1 MMKEAYESHAPYRR
15 VATKGVEAW
24 KRSTEIQTRPEPA
37 TATPRR
43 QQDLPQ
49 QVSPETGDVSTLKPL
64 RKMAIKWMNAELD
77 FYRGSKDRSEYSPWM
92 NDDNEEGCA
101 PPPRDPSVDHLAAAA
116 SEFSRRF
123 PFRSLEDEEEQHSK
137 DAIESSWSERPFLL
151 VSNRVRDDWEVPDE
165 FVNLHSVRFM
175 LVPGDTVDC
184 SILFIKC
191 MAGPKHGRFDGW
203 ITNDIEDWI
212 SSNRLRSIL
221 NRIGAGGVGYE
232 PDEAYAPAPTSG
244 DRNKPEIDADER
256 LDGDPFARLVL
267 EVEYAHRD
275 VKIVRE
281 LGFSVLSNPYTR
293 LFLAVRIWPKNKDGN
308 FGAAAVLWDKD
319 DNGIISVRKAVDFG
333 TRELHAFAKR
343 GFEVLPGNS
352 MLPMLPPVRAWTRP
366 EPSLGYEKLRDELD
380 ALDVAA
386 VGDRPQQANHNWLL
400 VLPKA
405 DLLYRISSS
414 ASTEARPYALSL
426 PAVQAMDDCR
436 IDLRWFAANVNR
448 LDF

>member
-1 MMKEAYESHAPYRR
+1 
-15 VATKGVEAW
+15 
-24 KRSTEIQTRPEPA
+24 
-37 TATPRR
+37 
-43 QQDLPQ
+43 
-49 QVSPETGDVSTLKPL
+49 
-64 RKMAIKWMNAELD
+64 MAIKWMRAELD

-101 PPPRDPSVDHLAAAA
+101 PPPRDPSVDHLVAAA

-137 DAIESSWSERPFLL
+137 NESESLLSENPLLL
-151 VSNRVRDDWEVPDE
+151 VSNRVRDDWTVPDE

-175 LVPGDTVDC
+175 LVPGDAVDT
-184 SILFIKC
+184 SILFIECMAGPEHGRFDGWITNEC

-333 TRELHAFAKR
+333 TRELHALAKR
-343 GFEVLPGNS
+343 GFQVLPGRG
-352 MLPMLPPVRAWTRP
+352 MLPMLPLVEAWTRP

-386 VGDRPQQANHNWLL
+386 VGDRSQQANQNWLL

>member
-1 MMKEAYESHAPYRR
+1 
-15 VATKGVEAW
+15 
-24 KRSTEIQTRPEPA
+24 
-37 TATPRR
+37 
-43 QQDLPQ
+43 
-49 QVSPETGDVSTLKPL
+49 
-64 RKMAIKWMNAELD
+64 MAIKWMRAELD
-77 FYRGSKDRSEYSPWM
+77 FYRGSKGRCEYSPWM
-92 NDDNEEGCA
+92 NDGNEEGCA
-101 PPPRDPSVDHLAAAA
+101 PPPRDPSVDHLVAAAN
-116 SEFSRRF
+116 EFSRRF

-137 DAIESSWSERPFLL
+137 NESESLLSENPLLL
-151 VSNRVRDDWEVPDE
+151 VSNRVRDDWTVPDE

-175 LVPGDTVDC
+175 LVPGDAVDT
-184 SILFIKC
+184 SILFIEC

-221 NRIGAGGVGYE
+221 SRIGAGGVGYE
-232 PDEAYAPAPTSG
+232 PDEAYGPPPVAR
-244 DRNKPEIDADER
+244 DRDDPN
-256 LDGDPFARLVL
+256 LDVDVQLKGDPFARLVI
-267 EVEYAHRD
+267 EVEYTHRGG
-275 VKIVRE
+275 KRLRE
-281 LGFSVLSNPYTR
+281 VGFTVLSNPYTR
-293 LFLAVRIWPKNKDGN
+293 LFLAIRIWPKNKDGN

-333 TRELHAFAKR
+333 TRELHALAKR
-343 GFEVLPGNS
+343 GFQVLPGRG
-352 MLPMLPPVRAWTRP
+352 MLPMLPLVEAWTRP

-386 VGDRPQQANHNWLL
+386 VGDRSQQANQNWLL

-414 ASTEARPYALSL
+414 ASTEAHPYALSL
-426 PAVQAMDDCR
+426 LAVQAMEDCR